1 MDSYGI
7 HKQGRNG
14 WQALCI
20 ASLSDYNVASPG
32 HFQHEAS
39 MPYAVILKL
48 VLLFVFML
56 LSQVNFDFAVER
68 D

>member
-1 MDSYGI
+1 
-7 HKQGRNG
+7 
-14 WQALCI
+14 
-20 ASLSDYNVASPG
+20 
-32 HFQHEAS
+32 